1 MTKVFRYSRVYYL
14 GLLFFCIP
22 SFFLVKG
29 FLYEAFPIENYA
41 YSIILVVLV
50 ILIITGPIHYWQNT
64 AVKII
69 TDTNTIEIRKPFNS
83 VKWRWEEVSE
93 FGKYRRI
100 APYVG
105 GYWVY
110 YIRGG
115 LRNRKSVL
123 GVIGLKKLEDL
134 VPYILFKA
142 YKAKVVNIQKADK
155 ITN

>member
-1 MTKVFRYSRVYYL
+1 MTKVFRYSRFYYL
-14 GLLFFCIP
+14 GLLFIGFP

-29 FLYEAFPIENYA
+29 FLYEAFPVENYA

-50 ILIITGPIHYWQNT
+50 LIIIAGFFSYWQNT

-83 VKWRWEEVSE
+83 VKWSWEEVSE

-100 APYVG
+100 APYGG

-110 YIRGG
+110 YIKGG
-115 LRNRKSVL
+115 IRNRKSII
-123 GVIGLKKLEDL
+123 GATGLKNLEDL

-142 YKAKVVNIQKADK
+142 YKAKVVNIQKAEK
-155 ITN
+155 ITK